1 MEGEKVA
8 MQKRIL
14 IIQSEN
20 CTGCHMCELAC
31 SSIKEGEFIPERSRI
46 RVVNNG
52 LEGWSR
58 PLVCLQCED
67 ALCMAACTVEAIYKT
82 ETPKGDPIIAVDPE
96 KCIECNQCVEA
107 CPFGA
112 IELFKGLGAI
122 KCDLC
127 GGSPTCV
134 KFCHYKCL
142 KFNEISN
149 EDYENRAK
157 KIKSL
162 TTEIRPEFSRFDPH
176 QRRVAFSLDAS
187 EVVSISKEKLRKR

>member
-1 MEGEKVA
+1 
-8 MQKRIL
+8 MQKRVL

-20 CTGCHMCELAC
+20 CTGCRMCELAC
-31 SSIKEGEFIPERSRI
+31 SSIKEVEFIPERSRI

-58 PLVCLQCED
+58 PVVCLQCED
-67 ALCMAACTVEAIYKT
+67 AMCMAACEVEAIYRSKT
-82 ETPKGDPIIAVDPE
+82 VNEDPIIAIDPE

-112 IELFKGLGAI
+112 IELFKGIGAI

-127 GGSPTCV
+127 DGSPTCV

-142 KFNEISN
+142 KFIEISSEDN
-149 EDYENRAK
+149 ETRANNIK
-157 KIKSL
+157 KL
-162 TTEIRPEFSRFDPH
+162 THKIQNEGSIYSSY
-176 QRRVAFSLDAS
+176 QRRLKFSLDAAN
-187 EVVSISKEKLRKR
+187 VINISIEKKSNKK

>member
-1 MEGEKVA
+1 
-8 MQKRIL
+8 MQRRVL
-14 IIQSEN
+14 IVQSEN

-46 RVVNNG
+46 RVVTNG

-67 ALCMAACTVEAIYKT
+67 AMCMAACEVDAIYKN
-82 ETPKGDPIIAVDPE
+82 ETSNGDSIIVVDPE
-96 KCIECNQCVEA
+96 KCIECNLCVEA

-112 IELFKGLGAI
+112 IELFEGIGAI

-134 KFCHYKCL
+134 RFCNYKCL
-142 KFNEISN
+142 KFLEISEEEYKTRVNNIKTLSNKIQN
-149 EDYENRAK
+149 ESSKYNIYE
-157 KIKSL
+157 
-162 TTEIRPEFSRFDPH
+162 
-176 QRRVAFSLDAS
+176 RRLAFSLDAS
-187 EVVSISKEKLRKR
+187 NIISISKEKRRKV